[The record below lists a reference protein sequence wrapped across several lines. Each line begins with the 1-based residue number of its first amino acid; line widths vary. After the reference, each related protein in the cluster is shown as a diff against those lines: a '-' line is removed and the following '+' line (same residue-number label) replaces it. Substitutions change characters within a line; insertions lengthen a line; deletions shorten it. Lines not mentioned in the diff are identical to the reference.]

1 MTRPSLRRVI
11 AGGDLAPA
19 LAELKHW
26 LGITRTVDN
35 AQLTTLIGAGLEAC
49 EAFTGMTPLTST
61 IEETRDASH
70 EWARLTTQPIA
81 QVTDVE
87 TLADDGARASL
98 GEEDYDLHLA
108 GDGSAQLR
116 LRSGPF
122 LRRVVV
128 TLEAGLAPDW
138 ASLPDGLR
146 HGILRFAAF
155 LHREGEQGA
164 SEPPAAIAALW
175 RPWRQV
181 RLA

>member
-1 MTRPSLRRVI
+1 MTRPSLRRVL

-26 LGITRTVDN
+26 LGITRTADD
-35 AQLTTLIGAGLEAC
+35 AQLTALLGAGLEAC
-49 EAFTGMTPLTST
+49 ERFTGLTPLTST
-61 IEETRDASH
+61 IEEVRDASH

-81 QVTDVE
+81 LVAGVE
-87 TLADDGARASL
+87 TLADDGTRTAL
-98 GEEDYDLHLA
+98 GEDAYDLHLS

-116 LRSGPF
+116 LRSRPY
-122 LRRVVV
+122 LQRVVV

-164 SEPPAAIAALW
+164 NEPPAAIAALW

>member
-1 MTRPSLRRVI
+1 MMRTVL

-26 LGITRTVDN
+26 LGITRTADD
-35 AQLTTLIGAGLEAC
+35 AQLSALIGAGVEAC
-49 EAFTGMTPLTST
+49 ERFTGLTPLAAT
-61 IEETRDASH
+61 IEETLDASH
-70 EWARLTTQPIA
+70 EWVRLVSQP
-81 QVTDVE
+81 VTRMTAVE
-87 TLADDGARASL
+87 TLAKDGAREALS
-98 GEEDYDLHLA
+98 EEAYDLHLS
-108 GDGSAQLR
+108 GDGSARIR

-122 LRRVVV
+122 LSRTVV
-128 TLEAGLAPDW
+128 TFEAGLASDW

-155 LHREGEQGA
+155 LHREGEQGT

-175 RPWRQV
+175 RPWRIL